1 MNCEEC
7 KNQIGAF
14 LDSVLAESVAIQLR
28 VHLATCEGCARV
40 CADTSALMDM
50 GIAEPTSETV
60 TPNSQAMWC
69 RINNI
74 LEGEVK
80 HNAALV
86 DPPRGRFWS
95 LSLPQL
101 ISAVLC
107 IAVVSSLLT
116 VVAIQNYT
124 QPDVE
129 DFTSRSAATQTTVER
144 VMAKVGLIDTP
155 HQARVKRLREQ
166 HAAIDYW
173 NQRVQVRRSEWD
185 KVTRDA
191 FDRNLL
197 IIEDSVNEYSM
208 ILETDPEDHLSG
220 EMLDT
225 VLNDKMSLLRDFSDL

>member
-1 MNCEEC
+1 
-7 KNQIGAF
+7 
-14 LDSVLAESVAIQLR
+14 
-28 VHLATCEGCARV
+28 
-40 CADTSALMDM
+40 
-50 GIAEPTSETV
+50 
-60 TPNSQAMWC
+60 MWC

-74 LEGEVK
+74 LENEVK
-80 HNAALV
+80 PAAISAE
-86 DPPRGRFWS
+86 PARGRFWR

-101 ISAVLC
+101 VSAVLC

-124 QPDVE
+124 QPDVQ
-129 DFTSRSAATQTTVER
+129 DFTSRSAATQTTIER

-185 KVTRDA
+185 HVTRAA

-208 ILETDPEDHLSG
+208 ILETDPEDELSG
-220 EMLDT
+220 EMLDS